1 MNHRLAVALA
11 GALSLAITGCSTSE
25 PPAKADATAI
35 SEAANPL
42 FTASTLPFGYPPFDK
57 IHDEHFVPAFE
68 KGIAEHAAEIE
79 AIANSAEPATF
90 DNTIVAMER
99 SGQLLDRVQTIFFSL
114 AGANTNDALEQK
126 IGRASF
132 RERGCTYV

>member
-68 KGIAEHAAEIE
+68 KGMAEHAYEIE

-90 DNTIVAMER
+90 DKPIVALER
-99 SGQLLDRVQTIFFSL
+99 RGQS
-114 AGANTNDALEQK
+114 
-126 IGRASF
+126 IGKAAC
-132 RERGCTYV
+132 REKGS

>member
-68 KGIAEHAAEIE
+68 PGMAEHAAAID
-79 AIANSAEPATF
+79 AIAHSDEGSDAHTSVLPSLM
-90 DNTIVAMER
+90 TI
-99 SGQLLDRVQTIFFSL
+99 SS
-114 AGANTNDALEQK
+114 
-126 IGRASF
+126 
-132 RERGCTYV
+132 